1 MNIFFAVLLIF
12 FAAFSRLIPHAPNFT
27 PMISVA
33 LFAGVYLEKRLAL
46 AIPLLALLLSDV
58 FLGFYGPLMAIVYG
72 STLLV
77 SVFGFLMKGK
87 VSIGRIAGT
96 SFAGAV
102 FFFVTTNFGV
112 WALSGPAYPKT
123 FAGLAECYT
132 AAIPFFRNT
141 LASTLIYSATLF
153 GVYEIAA
160 KYAWKTE
167 VI

>member
-96 SFAGAV
+96 SFAGGRLLLCHNELRSLGTLGSGLSQNIRGLGRMLHRGNTV
-102 FFFVTTNFGV
+102 FQKH
-112 WALSGPAYPKT
+112 S
-123 FAGLAECYT
+123 
-132 AAIPFFRNT
+132 R
-141 LASTLIYSATLF
+141 
-153 GVYEIAA
+153 
-160 KYAWKTE
+160 KYAY
-167 VI
+167 I